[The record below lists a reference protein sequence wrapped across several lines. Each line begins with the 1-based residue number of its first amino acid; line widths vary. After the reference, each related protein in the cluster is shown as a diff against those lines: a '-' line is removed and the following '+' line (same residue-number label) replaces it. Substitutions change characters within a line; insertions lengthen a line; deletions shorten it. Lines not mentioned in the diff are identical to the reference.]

1 MKQSVYQSRSVRS
14 LLLAGAAVGI
24 MALPAVPAMA
34 QDQIDEI
41 VVTGSRIASPNLVS
55 TSPITTVGQ
64 EEIKLSGTTRVE
76 DLINQLPQAFAT
88 QTSNVSNGS
97 TGTATVDLRNLGA
110 TRTLVLV
117 DGRRLPAG
125 SPGSGGSAPDINQ
138 IPSALVE
145 RVEVATGG
153 ASAVYGSDAISG
165 VVNFIMKDNFE
176 GVAFDYQFSF
186 YQHNNDSKVGD
197 VVRNRGFALP
207 DDNVT
212 DGFTRDAN
220 VVMGASTE
228 DGRGNVTLYAGYR
241 KIDPITQA
249 KRDYS
254 ACALGSNANG
264 FTCAGSGTTFPT
276 RILVQ
281 GASGTMANA
290 VLDNSTGA
298 FRAYTS
304 ADAYN
309 YGPINYYQRPDER
322 YTLGGFGKYEI
333 NEHVTAYTQLMFMND
348 QTVAQI
354 APSGVFGDIFT
365 ISCSNPMLNATQRTQ
380 ICGANPT
387 ANQTASMQIYRRNVE
402 GGGRQDDL
410 QHTSY
415 RMVGGFKGEFGGWD
429 YDVYGQYARVN
440 FAETYYN
447 DFSNSRIAKALDVV
461 TDSSGNLVC
470 RDASDGCVPY
480 NIFTANGVTDEA
492 LAYLQTPGFQ
502 RGYTEQK
509 IASVSVSKDLGD
521 YGITLPTATTG
532 VAIALGA
539 EYREE
544 YLSRTVD
551 TAFATGDL
559 AGQGGPTNGVEGG
572 FDVTELFGEMRV
584 PLVEDAPFVKQLTL
598 DLGYRYSD
606 YSNFGGTNT
615 YKIGGDW
622 SPVDDLRFRGG
633 YNRAVRAPNV
643 QELFTPQGLGLFNMS
658 SDPCAGTTPT
668 YTLAQCANTG
678 VTAAQYGRII
688 DNSAGQYGSLD
699 GGNPD
704 LQPEKSDTYSIG
716 FVATPSV
723 LDGFSLSV
731 DYFEIKIKDLISTV
745 PPALAVTNCALTG
758 NPTYCSLI
766 NRDPA
771 TGLLH
776 TLDTA
781 YVIAT
786 NVNIGSLKSSGID
799 VEARYGFD
807 LEDVGVN
814 DAGALSF
821 LLAGTWMNKYT
832 QEPLPG
838 EGSYDCVG
846 LHGVTCGTPTPEW
859 RHRLR
864 TTWATPL
871 DLNVSL
877 TWRYISSVKNEATSS
892 NTLLSGSINSIDRK
906 IDAYNYF
913 DLGLSYAATENVTL
927 SGGINNLF
935 DKDPPVVNSSTL
947 ASVYGNGNTYP
958 GTYDSMGRYIFMGA
972 QIKF

>member
-1 MKQSVYQSRSVRS
+1 MKQSVYKSRSVRS

-24 MALPAVPAMA
+24 MTLPVVPAMA
-34 QDQIDEI
+34 QEQVDEI

-64 EEIKLSGTTRVE
+64 EEIKMSGTTRVE

-138 IPSALVE
+138 IPAALVE
-145 RVEVATGG
+145 RVEVLTGG

-186 YQHNNDSKVGD
+186 YQHNNDSDVAN

-207 DDNVT
+207 DDSVT
-212 DGFTRDAN
+212 DGFSRDAN
-220 VVMGASTE
+220 IVMGASTE

-254 ACALGSNANG
+254 SCALGSNSSG
-264 FTCAGSGTTFPT
+264 FTCSGSGTTSPT
-276 RILVQ
+276 RILVS
-281 GASGTMANA
+281 GATGTMANA
-290 VLDNSTGA
+290 ILDESTGA

-304 ADAYN
+304 SDSYN

-322 YTLGGFGKYEI
+322 YTLGASGKYEI

-354 APSGVFGDIFT
+354 APSGVFGETFT
-365 ISCSNPMLNATQRTQ
+365 LSCSNPMLSTTQRTQ
-380 ICGANPT
+380 ICGSNST
-387 ANQTASMQIYRRNVE
+387 SDQTADVTIFRRNVE

-440 FAETYYN
+440 FSETYYN
-447 DFSNSRIAKALDVV
+447 DFSVSRIAQALDVI

-470 RDASDGCVPY
+470 RDQSNGCVPY
-480 NIFTANGVTDEA
+480 NIFTADGVTDEA
-492 LAYLQTPGFQ
+492 LEFLQTPGFQ

-509 IASVSVSKDLGD
+509 IASFSVSKDLGD
-521 YGITLPTATTG
+521 YGITLPTASTG
-532 VAIALGA
+532 VAIALGT

-544 YLSRTVD
+544 FLSRTVD

-572 FDVTELFGEMRV
+572 FNVTELFGEMRV

-622 SPVDDLRFRGG
+622 APIDDLRFRGG

-643 QELFTPQGLGLFNMS
+643 QELFTPQGLGLFNMA
-658 SDPCAGTTPT
+658 SDPCSGSTPT

-678 VTAAQYGRII
+678 VTAAQYGTIL
-688 DNSAGQYGSLD
+688 DNSAGQFNSLD

-704 LQPEKSDTYSIG
+704 LQPETSDTYSLG

-731 DYFEIKIKDLISTV
+731 DYFQIKIKDVISTV
-745 PPALAVTNCALTG
+745 PPALAVTNCATTG

-766 NRDPA
+766 HRDPT
-771 TGLLH
+771 TGSLYIG
-776 TLDTA
+776 DNA
-781 YVIAT
+781 YVVAT
-786 NVNIGSLKSSGID
+786 NVNIGSLESSGID

-807 LEDVGVN
+807 LEDIGVN

-821 LLAGTWMNKYT
+821 LLAGTWMDKYV

-838 EGSYDCVG
+838 EGTYDCVG
-846 LHGVTCGTPTPEW
+846 LHGTTCGTPTPEW

-864 TTWATPL
+864 TTWSTPL
-871 DLNVSL
+871 DLNVSV
-877 TWRYISSVKNEATSS
+877 TWRYVGSVKSELTSS
-892 NTLLSGSINSIDRK
+892 NPLLSGSVNDIDRK
-906 IDAYNYF
+906 IKAYNYF
-913 DLGLSYAATENVTL
+913 DLGLSYSATENVTL